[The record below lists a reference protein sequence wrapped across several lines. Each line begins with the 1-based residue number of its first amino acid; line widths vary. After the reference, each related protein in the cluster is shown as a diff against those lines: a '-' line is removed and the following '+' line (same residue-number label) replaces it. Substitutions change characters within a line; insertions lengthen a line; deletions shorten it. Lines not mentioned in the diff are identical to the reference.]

1 MNVTQD
7 YAEFVAN
14 TEYEDLPR
22 DVVAQTRRCVLDWSG
37 AAIIGSQTRA
47 GSTIRDL
54 VKGMGGVEEST
65 IPTETRKASCLN
77 AALANGTMSHTLEVD
92 DYGRSAIMHIGVG
105 VIPAAMALAEKKDV
119 DLKRLITA
127 IVLGY
132 ETSIRVSHSLIPS
145 HYQYWHVTGTAGTF
159 GAAVA
164 ASKVLDL
171 DKQGVINALGN
182 AGTQAAGIMEFTK
195 EAAMSKS
202 LHPGKAAH
210 NGVLSALLAEKSF
223 TGASTI
229 LEGDRGYFKATSTDP
244 KPAVMLKDLGK
255 KFAILSN
262 VSFKPHAACG
272 HTVAAI
278 DATLGLV
285 QEYKFKSEDVS
296 KIHLRTYTVAAKM
309 APTEIKNG
317 FGAKFHL
324 PYAVAISI
332 IDRRAGIEQ
341 FTDERVRD
349 PAVLGL
355 IKKCTLE
362 VDPELDRGPWL
373 GGGPC
378 IVEITLKGGTKYTR
392 RVDYAKGNPENP
404 MSDEELQQKFRKL
417 ATDLIGRDAVE
428 EFIDRTCRLE
438 RLQHLDELTSLL
450 RTKR

>member
-1 MNVTQD
+1 MNVTRD

-14 TEYEDLPR
+14 TEYKDLPE
-22 DVVAQTRRCVLDWSG
+22 DVVAQAKRCVLDWSG
-37 AAIIGSQTRA
+37 AAIIGSHTPA
-47 GSTIRDL
+47 GKIIRDL
-54 VKGMGGVEEST
+54 IKGMGGVEEST
-65 IPTETRKASCLN
+65 IPTEIKKVPCLN
-77 AALANGTMSHTLEVD
+77 AALTSGTMSHTLEVD

-105 VIPAAMALAEKKDV
+105 VIPAAMAVAEKKDI
-119 DLKRLITA
+119 DLKRFITA

-132 ETSIRVSHSLIPS
+132 ETSIRVSHSIIPS

-164 ASKVLDL
+164 AAKVLDL

-182 AGTQAAGIMEFTK
+182 AGTQAAGVMEFTK
-195 EAAMSKS
+195 EATMSKS

-210 NGVLSALLAEKSF
+210 NGVLSALLAEKNF

-229 LEGDRGYFKATSTDP
+229 LEGDRGYFKATSTNP
-244 KPAVMLKDLGK
+244 KFDVMLKDLGK
-255 KFAILSN
+255 KFGIIDN

-285 QEYKFKSEDVS
+285 QEYGFTSEDVS
-296 KIHLRTYTVAAKM
+296 RINLRTYSVAAKM

-324 PYAVAISI
+324 PYAVAVSI
-332 IDRRAGIEQ
+332 IDRKAGIEQ

-349 PAVLGL
+349 PGVLAL
-355 IKKCTLE
+355 IRKCTVE
-362 VDPELDRGPWL
+362 VDPELDKGPWL

-378 IVEITLKGGTKYTR
+378 IVEITLKDGTKYMR

-417 ATDLIGRDAVE
+417 ATEFIGRDAVE
-428 EFIDRTCRLE
+428 EFIGKAYRLE
-438 RLQHLDELTSLL
+438 KIQHLDELTTLL
-450 RTKR
+450 RTRR